1 MQILIP
7 WDQSLLQ
14 RKMKSKLQTWIPGGL
29 LGVGLLGFID
39 ATYLT
44 IKHYTQGEITCS
56 ITNGCDVVTSSIYSE
71 IFGIPVALLG
81 ALFYLTMVVA
91 MIAYL
96 DRKNEKILRLASC
109 FTIAGLL
116 ASIYFVSLPAFV
128 LHAWCQY
135 CIGSAITSTTL
146 FVFGMIYLYHQ
157 RKA

>member
-1 MQILIP
+1 
-7 WDQSLLQ
+7 
-14 RKMKSKLQTWIPGGL
+14 MKSKLQTWISRGL

-44 IKHYTQGEITCS
+44 IKHYTKGEVACS
-56 ITNGCDVVTSSIYSE
+56 ITQGCDIVTSSIYSE
-71 IFGIPVALLG
+71 VFGIPVALFG
-81 ALFYLTMVVA
+81 SLFYLTMVIA
-91 MIAYL
+91 MIAYI
-96 DRKNEKILRLASC
+96 DRGHEKILRLASW

-116 ASIYFVSLPAFV
+116 ASIYFVSLQAFV

-146 FVFGMIYLYHQ
+146 FVLGMIYLYHQ